1 MNLSGIFIRR
11 PVMTGLVMIGIL
23 AFGIVAYRSLPVAA
37 LPNVDFPTIQVTGTL
52 PGASPETMAS
62 AVALPL
68 EKEFS
73 LIAGIDNMTSSST
86 LGSTQITLQFSLE
99 RNIDAAAQDVQSAI
113 ARAAKQLPPTM
124 TVPPSFRKVNPA
136 DAAIFYLV
144 LTSDTLPLYTV
155 DEYAETLMAQ
165 RISTISGVAQVQV
178 FGSQKYAVHVQIDP
192 RALASRGIGLDE
204 VQQVIDQHNANV
216 PVGTLY
222 GEDRAFTLQATGQL
236 NDAAAYRPLIVTYRN
251 GSPVRLGEL
260 GRVID
265 SVQTDKVAAWFNGA
279 RGIILAIQ
287 RQPGTNTIE
296 VVDSIKKLLPGFREQ
311 IPPSVNI
318 NVLYD
323 RSISIRESV
332 NDVQFSLLLALGLVV
347 LVIFLFL
354 RNLSATLIPSLAL
367 PMSIIGT
374 FSVMSLFHYSLDN
387 LSLMALTLCVG
398 FVVDDAIVMLENIS
412 RHMEMGKSAMQ
423 ATLDGSKEIAFTIVS
438 MTLSL
443 AAVFIPVLF
452 MGGML
457 GRLLNEFAV
466 TIMTAVLVSGF
477 VSLTLTP
484 MLCSRMLKPEH
495 GVKHGRL
502 YALSERAFDAWKRA
516 YDVSLQWV
524 LRFRRLTVV
533 VFVLIFAATGW
544 LFATMPKDFLPNED
558 SGQIFAFT
566 EAAQDASFEAMSRLQ
581 QQASAIVKADPAVQS
596 VMAFIGSGGASS
608 SLNIGRLFIVL
619 KPRNERGTPD
629 EIIQRLRPKL
639 QTIPGLKVFLQNIPT
654 IRIGGQLTKT
664 QYQYTLQDADTE
676 QLFQWVPIIESKLAT
691 LPGFQDVTS
700 DLQIGNPQVLIE
712 IDRQRASALGVTASQ
727 IENTLYNAYGQR
739 QVSNIY
745 TPSNQYWVILELD
758 PRFQSDPSALSLL
771 YVRSS
776 TGALVPL
783 NSVARLTR
791 KVGPSSITHLGQLP
805 SVTISFNLAPGEALG
820 DAIKRINAAMAE
832 IQAPATLI
840 GSYQGAA
847 QVFQSSLAGMGM
859 LLVMSI
865 FVIYLVLGILYES
878 YIHPLT
884 ILSGLPTA
892 GMGALVTLMLFGMP
906 LNMYAYVGI
915 IMLVGIVKKNAI
927 MMIDF
932 AIETQRASGRNPADA
947 IYEACLVRFRPIMM
961 TTMAALM
968 GTLPIALG
976 LGAGAEARRPLGLA
990 VVGGLVLSQLLTLY
1004 ITPVIYIYMEAGR
1017 KWFARRRGNVEDV
1030 IPVPRLHPAA
1040 KLDVAGKTVDA
1051 R

>member
-1 MNLSGIFIRR
+1 
-11 PVMTGLVMIGIL
+11 
-23 AFGIVAYRSLPVAA
+23 
-37 LPNVDFPTIQVTGTL
+37 
-52 PGASPETMAS
+52 
-62 AVALPL
+62 
-68 EKEFS
+68 
-73 LIAGIDNMTSSST
+73 
-86 LGSTQITLQFSLE
+86 
-99 RNIDAAAQDVQSAI
+99 
-113 ARAAKQLPPTM
+113 
-124 TVPPSFRKVNPA
+124 
-136 DAAIFYLV
+136 
-144 LTSDTLPLYTV
+144 
-155 DEYAETLMAQ
+155 
-165 RISTISGVAQVQV
+165 
-178 FGSQKYAVHVQIDP
+178 
-192 RALASRGIGLDE
+192 
-204 VQQVIDQHNANV
+204 
-216 PVGTLY
+216 
-222 GEDRAFTLQATGQL
+222 
-236 NDAAAYRPLIVTYRN
+236 
-251 GSPVRLGEL
+251 
-260 GRVID
+260 
-265 SVQTDKVAAWFNGA
+265 
-279 RGIILAIQ
+279 
-287 RQPGTNTIE
+287 
-296 VVDSIKKLLPGFREQ
+296 
-311 IPPSVNI
+311 
-318 NVLYD
+318 
-323 RSISIRESV
+323 
-332 NDVQFSLLLALGLVV
+332 
-347 LVIFLFL
+347 
-354 RNLSATLIPSLAL
+354 
-367 PMSIIGT
+367 
-374 FSVMSLFHYSLDN
+374 
-387 LSLMALTLCVG
+387 
-398 FVVDDAIVMLENIS
+398 
-412 RHMEMGKSAMQ
+412 
-423 ATLDGSKEIAFTIVS
+423 
-438 MTLSL
+438 
-443 AAVFIPVLF
+443 
-452 MGGML
+452 
-457 GRLLNEFAV
+457 
-466 TIMTAVLVSGF
+466 
-477 VSLTLTP
+477 
-484 MLCSRMLKPEH
+484 
-495 GVKHGRL
+495 
-502 YALSERAFDAWKRA
+502 
-516 YDVSLQWV
+516 
-524 LRFRRLTVV
+524 
-533 VFVLIFAATGW
+533 
-544 LFATMPKDFLPNED
+544 
-558 SGQIFAFT
+558 
-566 EAAQDASFEAMSRLQ
+566 MSRLQ
-581 QQASAIVKADPAVQS
+581 QQASAIVKADPAIQS

-676 QLFQWVPIIESKLAT
+676 QLFHWVPLIEAKLAT

-712 IDRQRASALGVTASQ
+712 IDRQRASALGITATQ

-739 QVSNIY
+739 QVSTIY
-745 TPSNQYWVILELD
+745 TPSNEYWVILELD
-758 PRFQSDPSALSLL
+758 PKYQSDPSALSLL

-791 KVGPSSITHLGQLP
+791 SVGPSSITHLGQLP

-820 DAIKRINAAMAE
+820 DAIKKINAAMAE

-932 AIETQRASGRNPADA
+932 AIETQRASGKNPADA

-1017 KWFARRRGNVEDV
+1017 KWFARRRGVTEEAA
-1030 IPVPRLHPAA
+1030 PVPRLHPAA
-1040 KLDVAGKTVDA
+1040 KLEVAGKTADA
-1051 R
+1051 G